1 MTLDPA
7 FHAALRGALGLLL
20 LHAAAHKLRSP
31 ARFRAAFAGYRVVPD
46 RLVSAAAALVVL
58 SELVAG
64 IGLLA
69 PGAGAV
75 PALLAAALLATY
87 AAAIAINLA
96 RGRRDIDCGC
106 AGPAAGRPLGA
117 GLVVRNTGVSLA
129 ALAAALPAGARTLS
143 WVDAGTVVAFVGA
156 AALLYASADLALAM
170 APRLAAL
177 RGPR

>member
-75 PALLAAALLATY
+75 PALLAAALL
-87 AAAIAINLA
+87 
-96 RGRRDIDCGC
+96 
-106 AGPAAGRPLGA
+106 
-117 GLVVRNTGVSLA
+117 
-129 ALAAALPAGARTLS
+129 
-143 WVDAGTVVAFVGA
+143 
-156 AALLYASADLALAM
+156 YASADLALAM